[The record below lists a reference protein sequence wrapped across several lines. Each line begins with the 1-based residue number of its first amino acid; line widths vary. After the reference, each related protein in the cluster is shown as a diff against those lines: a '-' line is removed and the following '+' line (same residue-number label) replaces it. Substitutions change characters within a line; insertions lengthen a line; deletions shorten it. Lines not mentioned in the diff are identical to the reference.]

1 MPTNGSTEAR
11 KLRSRL
17 NHPIIDADGHWL
29 EYGPVMRE
37 EFRRIGGDA
46 AVEAL
51 AAATDRVPSALRM
64 SLPDRRRRRVGME
77 AFWSSPSENVLDRAT
92 AMLPRLMHERLD
104 DLGIDFCVVYPTAG
118 LGFHRMQDTRLRR
131 AICRSYNVF
140 AADQFRGLEDRVIP
154 AAIIPMYTP
163 EEAIEELEY
172 ASKQLGYKVV
182 MVGGLMRRKVAALAE
197 ENPDASKVVDWYDVI
212 GIDSEHDYDPVWAK
226 CRELRIAPSFHN
238 GARSILLRNSP
249 SNFCYNHIGHFA
261 SAGHA
266 VAKALFFGGVTRRF
280 PDLNFAFLEGGVGW
294 ACMLYADL
302 IGHWEK
308 RNRQAIES
316 TNPDKLD
323 RAALLGYAQKYG
335 REAVV
340 EAVRRGD
347 GLEGDSNSKLTGG
360 LEDLDDYFRCK
371 ISAKSDIRDLFVP
384 RFYFG
389 CEADDPVNAWAFN
402 RKANPMGARLNA
414 LFSSDIGH
422 FDVPDMTDVVPE
434 AYELVEHE
442 LLTSDDFRDFMFM
455 NAVRFWGEVNPDFF
469 KGTVVEKVAAQALAR
484 PAGAPAGR

>member
-1 MPTNGSTEAR
+1 MLTNGHSEAR
-11 KLRSRL
+11 RLRARL
-17 NHPIIDADGHWL
+17 SHPIIDADGHWI
-29 EYGPVMRE
+29 EYGPVMKE
-37 EFRRIGGDA
+37 EFRRIGGAA
-46 AVEAL
+46 AVEAYEV
-51 AAATDRVPSALRM
+51 ASQRVPNTLKM
-64 SLPDRRRRRVGME
+64 SLAERRRRRVGQE

-92 AMLPRLMHERLD
+92 AMLPRLMYERLD

-118 LGFHRMQDTRLRR
+118 LSFHRMQDTRLRR
-131 AICRSYNVF
+131 AICRAYNVF
-140 AADQFRGLEDRVIP
+140 TAEQFRGLGDRVIP

-163 EEAIEELEY
+163 AEALEELEF
-172 ASKQLGYKVV
+172 AVTQLGYKVV
-182 MVGGLMRRKVAALAE
+182 MVGGLMRRRVAALEAE
-197 ENPDASKVVDWYDVI
+197 QPEASKLVEWYDVI
-212 GIDSEHDYDPVWAK
+212 GLDREHDYDPVWQK

-266 VAKALFFGGVTRRF
+266 VAKALFLGGVTRRF

-316 TNPDKLD
+316 TNPSKLD
-323 RAALLGYAQKYG
+323 LGRLLEYAQKYG
-335 REAVV
+335 NDAVID
-340 EAVRRGD
+340 AVRRGE
-347 GLEGDSNSKLTGG
+347 GLDGDSNSRLTGG
-360 LEDLDDYFRCK
+360 IEDLDDYFRCK
-371 ISAKSDIRDLFVP
+371 VGGTQDIRDLFVP

-402 RKANPMGARLNA
+402 RQANPLGARLNA

-422 FDVPDMTDVVPE
+422 FDVPDMTEVVPE
-434 AYELVEHE
+434 AHELVEHG
-442 LLTSDDFRDFMFM
+442 LITGDDFRDFMFT

-469 KGTVVEKVAAQALAR
+469 KGTVVEKAAAEALAQ
-484 PAGAPAGR
+484 P

>member
-1 MPTNGSTEAR
+1 MSGNGHLDAR
-11 KLRSRL
+11 TLHARL
-17 NHPIIDADGHWL
+17 SHPVIDADGHWL

-37 EFRRIGGDA
+37 EFRRIGGEA
-46 AVEAL
+46 AAEAFAL
-51 AAATDRVPSALRM
+51 ASQRVPG
-64 SLPDRRRRRVGME
+64 SLGMTLAERTRRRVGQE
-77 AFWSSPSENVLDRAT
+77 AFLSTPSENTLDRAT
-92 AMLPRLMHERLD
+92 AMLPRLMYERLE

-118 LGFHRMQDTRLRR
+118 LGYHRMQDTRLRR
-131 AICRSYNVF
+131 AICRAYNVF
-140 AADQFRGLEDRVIP
+140 TADQFRGLEDRVIP

-163 EEAIEELEY
+163 DEAIEEIEF
-172 ASKQLGYKVV
+172 AVNQLGYKVI
-182 MVGGLMRRKVAALAE
+182 MVGGLMRRPVPALAE
-197 ENPDASKVVDWYDVI
+197 EHPEAAKFVEWYDVV
-212 GIDSEHDYDPVWAK
+212 GLDSPHDYDPVWEK

-308 RNRQAIES
+308 RNGTAIQS
-316 TNPDKLD
+316 THPSKLD
-323 RAALLGYAQKYG
+323 RARLLELTARYG
-335 REAVV
+335 RSAMAD
-340 EAVRRGD
+340 AVRRGEGLD
-347 GLEGDSNSKLTGG
+347 GDTGTLTGG
-360 LEDLDDYFRCK
+360 VEDVDDYFRCRIERK
-371 ISAKSDIRDLFVP
+371 EDIKELFVP
-384 RFYFG
+384 RYYFG

-402 RKANPMGARLNA
+402 RRANPMGARLNA

-422 FDVPDMTDVVPE
+422 FDVPDMAEVVPE
-434 AYELVEHE
+434 AYELVEHG
-442 LLTSDDFRDFMFM
+442 LLTDDDFRDFMFG

-469 KGTVVEKVAAQALAR
+469 KGTAVEKAAAEVLAQ
-484 PAGAPAGR
+484 PAVRA